1 MREETT
7 FLPPRIS
14 TTSSIGMS
22 TRPIL
27 SCKLNADT
35 RLSRLSLTFFSKPEY
50 VWMMYHCIAVKL
62 CTPSD
67 AENFEDAFYA
77 KRYKPIHNRQKN
89 AEEKYRGDDHAG
101 RGDHVLTAG
110 PRYLLHFHAHVVQK
124 FARIL
129 ERSRDLLADASRRP
143 GDCIALRLFVLHFD
157 RLRGHSPS
165 STDRRR
171 CLSLISG
178 RGGGTRTPIPGFGD
192 RSPSRWTTPL
202 FAKPALPHTP
212 AELTKTGSYFTSLC
226 AVCLRQVLQNFL
238 VSMRSVCFFLF
249 LVVV

>member
-67 AENFEDAFYA
+67 AENFEDAVYA

-202 FAKPALPHTP
+202 KNPKPLRPTACS
-212 AELTKTGSYFTSLC
+212 KTGNYLTSLC
-226 AVCLRQVLQNFL
+226 PVCLRHVLQNFR
-238 VSMRSVCFFLF
+238 VSTRSECFFLF